1 MALFYATGMR
11 SNERRPMRSFMLA
24 VTVIFFSLAV
34 LLRTT
39 SLAADDRFQEM
50 VNYIFT
56 GSTAPQDPPEIANR
70 DSCVVL
76 VHEPQFNRYARYY
89 LTQFKMDTARITKT
103 YAGSKV
109 LYELEVDG
117 DDILVEYLKTD
128 NRTVDYGFRSAH
140 IPLPGDIEQTER
152 ALRMIF
158 ADHCK
163 AAKPKPPF

>member
-1 MALFYATGMR
+1 MALFYAAGAL
-11 SNERRPMRSFMLA
+11 SNERHSARRFVLA
-24 VTVIFFSLAV
+24 VTAMFLLLA
-34 LLRTT
+34 LLLTTT

-89 LTQFKMDTARITKT
+89 LTQFKMDTARIAKK